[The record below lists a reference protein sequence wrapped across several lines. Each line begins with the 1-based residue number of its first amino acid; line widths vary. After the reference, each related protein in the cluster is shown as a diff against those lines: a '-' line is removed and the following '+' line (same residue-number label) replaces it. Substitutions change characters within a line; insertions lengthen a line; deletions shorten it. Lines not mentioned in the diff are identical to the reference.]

1 MINSKL
7 PLEVSDPTVQFLR
20 GLSTQETYVDDFN
33 TLNFIHNPI
42 KISWY
47 VSKYISSPS
56 ISLPS
61 FYHNEFVD
69 ERGSLYHSIF

>member
-33 TLNFIHNPI
+33 TLNFTHNPI
-42 KISWY
+42 KIS
-47 VSKYISSPS
+47 
-56 ISLPS
+56 
-61 FYHNEFVD
+61 
-69 ERGSLYHSIF
+69 